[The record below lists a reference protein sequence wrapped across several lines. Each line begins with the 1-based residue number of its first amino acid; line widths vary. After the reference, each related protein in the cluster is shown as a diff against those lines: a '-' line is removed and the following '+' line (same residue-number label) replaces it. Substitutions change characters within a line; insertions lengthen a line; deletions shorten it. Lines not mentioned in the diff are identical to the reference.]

1 MESSKG
7 IGINDIIIGSSIS
20 DNKSDVRGD
29 GMEKKPLKNMSGPA
43 TQAYKVLKAAFS
55 KLKYS
60 NKNN

>member
-1 MESSKG
+1 MESCEG
-7 IGINDIIIGSSIS
+7 IGIGDMIIGSSLS

-29 GMEKKPLKNMSGPA
+29 VMEKKPLKNESVPA

>member
-1 MESSKG
+1 MESSEG
-7 IGINDIIIGSSIS
+7 IGINDIIGSSIS

-29 GMEKKPLKNMSGPA
+29 GMEKKPLKNVSGPA

>member
-1 MESSKG
+1 
-7 IGINDIIIGSSIS
+7 
-20 DNKSDVRGD
+20 
-29 GMEKKPLKNMSGPA
+29 MEKKPLKNVSGPA